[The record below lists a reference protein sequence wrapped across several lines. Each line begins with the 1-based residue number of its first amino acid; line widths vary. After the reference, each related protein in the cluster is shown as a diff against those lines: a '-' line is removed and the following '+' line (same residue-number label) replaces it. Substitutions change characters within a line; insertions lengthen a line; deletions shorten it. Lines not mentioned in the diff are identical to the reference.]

1 MTRPC
6 ARRQAE
12 EKGGGGTRHRGSSEG
27 LDSVGFGLMGKFIH
41 GGKRGKDRSFG
52 GADTRS
58 LKFSPDEQTL
68 AKEIDG

>member
-1 MTRPC
+1 
-6 ARRQAE
+6 
-12 EKGGGGTRHRGSSEG
+12 
-27 LDSVGFGLMGKFIH
+27 LNSVGSGLMGKFIH